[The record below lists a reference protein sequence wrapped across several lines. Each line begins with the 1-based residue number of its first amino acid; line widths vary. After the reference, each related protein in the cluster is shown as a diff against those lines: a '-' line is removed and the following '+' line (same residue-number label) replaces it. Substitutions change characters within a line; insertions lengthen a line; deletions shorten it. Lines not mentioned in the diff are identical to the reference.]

1 MDIKKVFGFTVFA
14 GIVYYFFQTK
24 SVVKNAK
31 FSFQKMAIN
40 WKKKQI
46 LIGIGVQNPTNGSIS
61 INSISGEL
69 LINKNSIATIESNVN
84 TTILP
89 NQNSIIPLILKP
101 SLLGLFLQIKSLLTK
116 QEKTKAKNKLNAR
129 FEGVANSNGLIIPLS
144 LSLI

>member
-1 MDIKKVFGFTVFA
+1 
-14 GIVYYFFQTK
+14 
-24 SVVKNAK
+24 
-31 FSFQKMAIN
+31 MAIN
-40 WKKKQI
+40 WKKNKYW
-46 LIGIGVQNPTNGSIS
+46 IGIGVQNPTNGSIS

-89 NQNSIIPLILKP
+89 NQNSVIPLILKP
-101 SLLGLFLQIKSLLTK
+101 SLLGLFVQIKSLLTK
-116 QEKTKAKNKLNAR
+116 QEKNKAKNKLNAR

>member
-89 NQNSIIPLILKP
+89 NQNSVIPLILKP
-101 SLLGLFLQIKSLLTK
+101 SLLGLFVQIKSLLTK
-116 QEKTKAKNKLNAR
+116 QEKNKAKNKLNAR

>member
-1 MDIKKVFGFTVFA
+1 MDMKKILGFTLFA
-14 GIVYYFFQTK
+14 GVVYYFFQTK

-46 LIGIGVQNPTNGSIS
+46 LIGIGVQNPTNGTIS
-61 INSISGEL
+61 VQSISGDL

-84 TTILP
+84 VTISP
-89 NQNSIIPLILKP
+89 NQNSVIPLILKP
-101 SLLGLFLQIKSLLTK
+101 SLLGLFVQIKSMLTK
-116 QEKTKAKNKLNAR
+116 QKNKDAKSKISAR

-144 LSLI
+144 LPLI